1 MEACEALRALL
12 RGKARKVVVRAA
24 TSLLLRTSSRRE
36 AAAAATL
43 LWSIA
48 YNPAAASA
56 LIDMDVVQALL
67 TTARKQEKDNAV
79 LRAVLGALD
88 ALLLKPKVRAQ
99 RGTHCSPEGR
109 WELFHF
115 VRSCI
120 VSRAFSQP
128 QRQ

>member
-12 RGKARKVVVRAA
+12 CGKAREVVVRAA
-24 TSLLLRTSSRRE
+24 TSLLLQTSSRRE
-36 AAAAATL
+36 ATAAATL

-88 ALLLKPKVRAQ
+88 ALLLKPKVGA
-99 RGTHCSPEGR
+99 HCDIHLKGCLTSFTLYDSILNLYR
-109 WELFHF
+109 
-115 VRSCI
+115 
-120 VSRAFSQP
+120 
-128 QRQ
+128 